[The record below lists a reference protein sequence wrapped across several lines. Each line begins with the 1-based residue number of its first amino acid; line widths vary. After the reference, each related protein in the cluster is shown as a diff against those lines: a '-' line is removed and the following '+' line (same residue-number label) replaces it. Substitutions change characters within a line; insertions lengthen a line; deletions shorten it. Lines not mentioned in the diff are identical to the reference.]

1 MQYQLC
7 SAYSKFF
14 MYLSNNKLMACNL
27 HHMCKVTF
35 ISCGMDLIFVADSV
49 ENSQPFLRAASKADY
64 RIMKLIGPEDEASRY
79 VESLRPDA
87 MLIVCAAI
95 DSSILREIRAVT
107 NKRPTPMLLFTR
119 DSRSDSIV
127 SAVKA
132 GASAYIVDCEEPERI
147 GSLLDVAKAR
157 FHEQQRLKKELDE
170 TKYALQE
177 RKTIE
182 KAKGIIM
189 ESRRLSEGQAYNA
202 LRKLAMNHNKR
213 MGEIAEQIIAAS
225 EVLV

>member
-1 MQYQLC
+1 
-7 SAYSKFF
+7 
-14 MYLSNNKLMACNL
+14 MACNL
-27 HHMCKVTF
+27 HILCKVTF
-35 ISCGMDLIFVADSV
+35 VLCGMDLIFVADSV
-49 ENSQPFLRAASKADY
+49 ENSQPFLRAASNADY
-64 RIMKLIGPEDEASRY
+64 RIMKLIGPQDEASRY

-95 DSSILREIRAVT
+95 DNSILREIKAVT

>member
-1 MQYQLC
+1 MQLASYVQSYFC
-7 SAYSKFF
+7 F
-14 MYLSNNKLMACNL
+14 
-27 HHMCKVTF
+27 V
-35 ISCGMDLIFVADSV
+35 CGMDLIFVADSV

-64 RIMKLIGPEDEASRY
+64 RIMKLIGPQDEASRY

-95 DSSILREIRAVT
+95 DNSILREMKAVT

>member
-1 MQYQLC
+1 
-7 SAYSKFF
+7 
-14 MYLSNNKLMACNL
+14 
-27 HHMCKVTF
+27 
-35 ISCGMDLIFVADSV
+35 MDLIFVADSV
-49 ENSQPFLRAASKADY
+49 ESSLPFLRAASKADY
-64 RIMKLIGPEDEASRY
+64 RVMKLIGPEDEASIY

-87 MLIVCAAI
+87 ILIVCAVI
-95 DSSILREIRAVT
+95 DNSILREMRAVT
-107 NKRPTPMLLFTR
+107 TKLPTPMLLFTR

-127 SAVKA
+127 SAVKT
-132 GASAYIVDCEEPERI
+132 GASAYIVDCEEPWRMV
-147 GSLLDVAKAR
+147 SLLDVAIAR

-170 TKYALQE
+170 TKYALHE

>member
-1 MQYQLC
+1 
-7 SAYSKFF
+7 
-14 MYLSNNKLMACNL
+14 
-27 HHMCKVTF
+27 MCKVTF
-35 ISCGMDLIFVADSV
+35 VLCGMDLIFVADSV

-64 RIMKLIGPEDEASRY
+64 RIMKLIGPQDEVSRY

-95 DSSILREIRAVT
+95 DNSILREMKAVT

-213 MGEIAEQIIAAS
+213 MGERAEQIIAAS
-225 EVLV
+225 EVLVYLNIIKKAGLTAITTTERRES

>member
-1 MQYQLC
+1 MH
-7 SAYSKFF
+7 
-14 MYLSNNKLMACNL
+14 LSNNKLMACNL
-27 HHMCKVTF
+27 HLLCKVTF
-35 ISCGMDLIFVADSV
+35 VLYGMDLIFVADSV
-49 ENSQPFLRAASKADY
+49 ENSQPFLRAASNADY
-64 RIMKLIGPEDEASRY
+64 RIMKLIGPQDEASRY

-95 DSSILREIRAVT
+95 DNSILREIKAVT

-189 ESRRLSEGQAYNA
+189 ESRKLSEGQAYNA

>member
-1 MQYQLC
+1 
-7 SAYSKFF
+7 
-14 MYLSNNKLMACNL
+14 
-27 HHMCKVTF
+27 
-35 ISCGMDLIFVADSV
+35 MDLIFVADSL

-87 MLIVCAAI
+87 MLIVSEAI
-95 DSSILREIRAVT
+95 DNSILREVRAVT
-107 NKRPTPMLLFTR
+107 NKRPTPMLLFTH
-119 DSRSDSIV
+119 DSRSQSIV

-132 GASAYIVDCEEPERI
+132 GVSAYIVDCEEPERMS
-147 GSLLDVAKAR
+147 SLLDVAKAR
-157 FHEQQRLKKELDE
+157 FHEQQKLKSELNE
-170 TKYALQE
+170 TKNALQE

-189 ESRRLSEGQAYNA
+189 ESRNLSENQAYNA

>member
-1 MQYQLC
+1 
-7 SAYSKFF
+7 
-14 MYLSNNKLMACNL
+14 
-27 HHMCKVTF
+27 
-35 ISCGMDLIFVADSV
+35 MDLIFVADSL
-49 ENSQPFLRAASKADY
+49 ENSQPFLRAASKAEY
-64 RIMKLIGPEDEASRY
+64 RIMKLIGPEDEACSY

-87 MLIVCAAI
+87 MLFVSAAI
-95 DSSILREIRAVT
+95 DSSILREMRAVT

-119 DSRSDSIV
+119 ESRSDSIV

-132 GASAYIVDCEEPERI
+132 GASAYVVDCEEPGRM
-147 GSLLDVAKAR
+147 GSLLDVAIAR
-157 FHEQQRLKKELDE
+157 FHEQQKLKQELNE
-170 TKYALQE
+170 TKNALQD

>member
-1 MQYQLC
+1 
-7 SAYSKFF
+7 
-14 MYLSNNKLMACNL
+14 
-27 HHMCKVTF
+27 MCKVTF
-35 ISCGMDLIFVADSV
+35 VLCGMDLIFVADSV

-64 RIMKLIGPEDEASRY
+64 RIMKLIGPQDEVSRY

-95 DSSILREIRAVT
+95 DNSILREMKAVT

>member
-1 MQYQLC
+1 
-7 SAYSKFF
+7 
-14 MYLSNNKLMACNL
+14 MACNL
-27 HHMCKVTF
+27 LSIYIFTF
-35 ISCGMDLIFVADSV
+35 NSPGMDLIFVADSL
-49 ENSQPFLRAASKADY
+49 EYSQPFLRAASKADY
-64 RIMKLIGPEDEASRY
+64 RIMKLLGPEDEACRY

-87 MLIVCAAI
+87 MLIVSAAI
-95 DSSILREIRAVT
+95 NNSILREMKAVT
-107 NKRPTPMLLFTR
+107 KKRPTPMLLFTR

-132 GASAYIVDCEEPERI
+132 GASAYIVDCEEPERLA
-147 GSLLDVAKAR
+147 SLLDVAKAR
-157 FHEQQRLKKELDE
+157 FHEQQRLKNELDE
-170 TKYALQE
+170 TKNALQE

>member
-1 MQYQLC
+1 
-7 SAYSKFF
+7 
-14 MYLSNNKLMACNL
+14 
-27 HHMCKVTF
+27 
-35 ISCGMDLIFVADSV
+35 MDLIFVADSV

-87 MLIVCAAI
+87 MLIVSAAI
-95 DSSILREIRAVT
+95 DNSILREMRAVT
-107 NKRPTPMLLFTR
+107 KKRPTPMLLFTR
-119 DSRSDSIV
+119 DSSSDSIV

-132 GASAYIVDCEEPERI
+132 GVSAYIVDCEDPERM

-157 FHEQQRLKKELDE
+157 FHEQQRLKNELDE
-170 TKYALQE
+170 TKNALQE

>member
-1 MQYQLC
+1 MQLASYVQSYFC
-7 SAYSKFF
+7 F
-14 MYLSNNKLMACNL
+14 
-27 HHMCKVTF
+27 V
-35 ISCGMDLIFVADSV
+35 CGMDLIFVADSV
-49 ENSQPFLRAASKADY
+49 ENSQPFLRAASNADY
-64 RIMKLIGPEDEASRY
+64 RIMKLIGPQDEASRY

-95 DSSILREIRAVT
+95 DNSILREMKAVT

-157 FHEQQRLKKELDE
+157 FHEQQRLKKELAE

>member
-1 MQYQLC
+1 
-7 SAYSKFF
+7 
-14 MYLSNNKLMACNL
+14 
-27 HHMCKVTF
+27 
-35 ISCGMDLIFVADSV
+35 
-49 ENSQPFLRAASKADY
+49 
-64 RIMKLIGPEDEASRY
+64 
-79 VESLRPDA
+79 
-87 MLIVCAAI
+87 
-95 DSSILREIRAVT
+95 
-107 NKRPTPMLLFTR
+107 
-119 DSRSDSIV
+119 
-127 SAVKA
+127 
-132 GASAYIVDCEEPERI
+132 
-147 GSLLDVAKAR
+147 
-157 FHEQQRLKKELDE
+157 LKKELDE